1 MRSERD
7 QREKTRGKIG
17 ESRSERIDA
26 PWTVARIL
34 RDMRSLKET
43 LSRRIRNIH
52 ARLRVYIQCDVRVAI
67 NHGTIVPDDR
77 SRARREFGLVAGRDD
92 DRGEARELDLPG
104 RHITDTLCETTV
116 PTHPV
121 GVSTGI
127 TGRPSERRKYS
138 RFHRDGAY
146 RSKSSA

>member
-1 MRSERD
+1 
-7 QREKTRGKIG
+7 
-17 ESRSERIDA
+17 
-26 PWTVARIL
+26 
-34 RDMRSLKET
+34 
-43 LSRRIRNIH
+43 
-52 ARLRVYIQCDVRVAI
+52 VAI

-77 SRARREFGLVAGRDD
+77 SRARREFGLVAGHDD
-92 DRGEARELDLPG
+92 DCGEARELGLPG
-104 RHITDTLCETTV
+104 TDTLCETTV